1 MRPPSPPCC
10 GLASRLSPDALA
22 SLDAALRSGT
32 PYRTAA
38 ANAGLPP
45 SAESAVFKH
54 RSHLLTAAGDPV
66 GKRPEEQAEATGK
79 QGEAKT
85 LLESSRA
92 LRRRVSKMLRR
103 VEAGETDIDFKA
115 GAALAAQ
122 FKNVLE
128 LEAKLLGEIKA
139 ASTTVNIVQ
148 SPDWQEVRALLIEAL
163 VPFPDAAAAVLDVFA
178 RREAKAATLN

>member
-1 MRPPSPPCC
+1 MPPPLPPCC
-10 GLASRLSPDALA
+10 GIASRLSPEALA
-22 SLDAALRSGT
+22 SLDAALRAGT
-32 PYRTAA
+32 PYRTATA
-38 ANAGLPP
+38 AAGLPT

-54 RSHLLTAAGDPV
+54 RSHLLTQGAEQGQ
-66 GKRPEEQAEATGK
+66 KRTGEQSEATGK

-103 VEAGETDIDFKA
+103 VENGESDIDFKA

-122 FKNVLE
+122 FKGVLE

-163 VPFPDAAAAVLDVFA
+163 APFPDAAAAVIEVFA
-178 RREAKAATLN
+178 RRESKPSTLN

>member
-1 MRPPSPPCC
+1 M
-10 GLASRLSPDALA
+10 
-22 SLDAALRSGT
+22 
-32 PYRTAA
+32 
-38 ANAGLPP
+38 
-45 SAESAVFKH
+45 FKH

-85 LLESSRA
+85 LLETSRA

-103 VEAGETDIDFKA
+103 VEAGEQDIDFKA

-122 FKNVLE
+122 FKGVLE

-139 ASTTVNIVQ
+139 ASTTVNVFQ
-148 SPDWQEVRALLIEAL
+148 SPDWQEVRNLLVEAL
-163 VPFPDAAAAVLDVFA
+163 APYPEAAAAVIEVIAA
-178 RREAKAATLN
+178 REQKTNKTSQLN